1 MWAVM
6 WMIAICVCVCVS
18 VNPILN
24 GRTHLVF
31 SHHLLCRA
39 VGRFVNPGGGEG
51 SIKMMDI
58 IFPPCPDEWNRVDLP
73 NKFGNEVGG
82 GLSYPPAPTFRRPV
96 LSKAWRLE
104 KADTNKKCIQE
115 KGQGRARAHRSNNGV
130 KKSYEVASDIRTPL
144 RMKNCYILAKERP
157 QL

>member
-1 MWAVM
+1 MKVWHPRQLEKSKSLELPAKQQCQFRPFSP
-6 WMIAICVCVCVS
+6 IFE
-18 VNPILN
+18 VNGLDLQCYLAGSSKTAPRILILFN
-24 GRTHLVF
+24 CN
-31 SHHLLCRA
+31 CR
-39 VGRFVNPGGGEG
+39 VGLIYLTNSGM
-51 SIKMMDI
+51 K
-58 IFPPCPDEWNRVDLP
+58 C
-73 NKFGNEVGG
+73 VGG
-82 GLSYPPAPTFRRPV
+82 VLSYPPAPTFRRPV